1 MSIGSVYMYGPYLE
15 KGPQVSVGI
24 EVWGDVMEGVGGGDW
39 GWGSACLVCTISS
52 CDWQFVKS
60 GQRKTK
66 VGDLSKWNTLK

>member
-1 MSIGSVYMYGPYLE
+1 MGS
-15 KGPQVSVGI
+15 
-24 EVWGDVMEGVGGGDW
+24 EVWGDEMGV
-39 GWGSACLVCTISS
+39 GSACLVRTISS